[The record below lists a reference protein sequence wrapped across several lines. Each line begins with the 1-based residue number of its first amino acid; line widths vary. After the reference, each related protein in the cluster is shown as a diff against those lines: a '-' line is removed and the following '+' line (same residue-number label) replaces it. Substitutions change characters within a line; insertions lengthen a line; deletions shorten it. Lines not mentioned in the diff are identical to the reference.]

1 MHQERLYQRPVN
13 IGAQAQEIRSRQNSN
28 ALKDVEMI
36 RVLERELAAATNKY
50 YFMLTNFGE
59 KGKRSSQNN
68 IQTLMTS
75 ELRNCVDEIKAKV
88 NVYSL
93 ESHFVSLT

>member
-1 MHQERLYQRPVN
+1 MHQERLYQRPINNAVQSQ
-13 IGAQAQEIRSRQNSN
+13 ITRSRQSSN
-28 ALKDVEMI
+28 ALRDVEMI

-59 KGKRSSQNN
+59 KGKRNSQNN

-75 ELRNCVDEIKAKV
+75 ELRSCVDEIKAKV
-88 NVYSL
+88 TIGTQISND
-93 ESHFVSLT
+93 ED